1 MHLVHYKSSYGPNYN
16 SAMVDKSNTWDT
28 LAVLGVMFRI
38 QAEDNPNL
46 KDVVEGHSLQPVF
59 LNIFPVIS

>member
-1 MHLVHYKSSYGPNYN
+1 MEMHLVHYKSSYGPNYN

-38 QAEDNPNL
+38 HNPNL

-59 LNIFPVIS
+59 SNIFPVIS